1 MKCENSDCKSNGF
14 FAHPGFPSERYC
26 VSHKTDDMVN
36 IRSFGT
42 RVVRSTII
50 LDDVSSMGLR
60 TQALPSVPPS
70 RVPKVKAPKTPKV
83 KAPKVIKTPVRTNRN
98 MKVPGAPV
106 KVKVARAPR
115 ISRIPAFP
123 SLDEFVISEE
133 QIAEFQ
139 PMMGIYS
146 EIARYD
152 APDWKVMARR
162 FPLIAYCK

>member
-70 RVPKVKAPKTPKV
+70 RVPKAKAPKI
-83 KAPKVIKTPVRTNRN
+83 IKTPVRTNRN

-106 KVKVARAPR
+106 KVKVACAPR

-123 SLDEFVISEE
+123 SLDKFVISEE

-139 PMMGIYS
+139 PMMSIYG
-146 EIARYD
+146 EIARYG

>member
-1 MKCENSDCKSNGF
+1 MKCENSDCKSKGF
-14 FAHPGFPSERYC
+14 FAHPGIPSERYC

-70 RVPKVKAPKTPKV
+70 RVPKAKAPKI
-83 KAPKVIKTPVRTNRN
+83 IKTPVRTNRN
-98 MKVPGAPV
+98 MKVPGAP
-106 KVKVARAPR
+106 RISRISR

-123 SLDEFVISEE
+123 SLDKFVISEE

-139 PMMGIYS
+139 PMMSIYG
-146 EIARYD
+146 EIARYG

-162 FPLIAYCK
+162 FPLIAYYK